1 MDKKWWLLYC
11 WVWKRNKEYE
21 ERVLLIVLVV
31 IDCGVGTTVNTTILL
46 MYILIYIMFNFCLL
60 KNPWKSWWWWCV
72 SNQSGTNLRICP
84 RPCWIQ
90 WLKKIIYV
98 LPKVFEKNG
107 PKQYVRGGIPSFYWG
122 TLYNWASRRDSDSCL
137 SSIIIFSWNHYPILF
152 FSFMYSILLFQ
163 NNFHLIANSSR
174 RVDIHSLSYI

>member
-11 WVWKRNKEYE
+11 RRWKRNKEYE
-21 ERVLLIVLVV
+21 ERVLLIVVVV
-31 IDCGVGTTVNTTILL
+31 IDCGVSTTVNTTILL
-46 MYILIYIMFNFCLL
+46 IYILIYIMFNFCLL

-72 SNQSGTNLRICP
+72 SNQSGTHLRICP

-122 TLYNWASRRDSDSCL
+122 TLYNWASRRDSEGTYIQYGQIWYGYNDQCIHRFHNKYL
-137 SSIIIFSWNHYPILF
+137 RKNLYPNKF
-152 FSFMYSILLFQ
+152 
-163 NNFHLIANSSR
+163 
-174 RVDIHSLSYI
+174 

>member
-11 WVWKRNKEYE
+11 WGWKKKTESE
-21 ERVLLIVLVV
+21 ERVLLIVVVV
-31 IDCGVGTTVNTTILL
+31 IDCGVSTTVNTTILL
-46 MYILIYIMFNFCLL
+46 IYILIYIMFIFCLL

-122 TLYNWASRRDSDSCL
+122 TLYNWASRRDSGNTSP
-137 SSIIIFSWNHYPILF
+137 SNSTNSTTIISQIIK
-152 FSFMYSILLFQ
+152 M
-163 NNFHLIANSSR
+163 
-174 RVDIHSLSYI
+174 

>member
-11 WVWKRNKEYE
+11 WGWKRNEECE

-31 IDCGVGTTVNTTILL
+31 IDCGVSTTVNTTILL
-46 MYILIYIMFNFCLL
+46 IYILIYIMFNFCLL

-122 TLYNWASRRDSDSCL
+122 TLYNWASRRDSGNTSP
-137 SSIIIFSWNHYPILF
+137 SNSTNSTTIISQIIK
-152 FSFMYSILLFQ
+152 M
-163 NNFHLIANSSR
+163 
-174 RVDIHSLSYI
+174 

>member
-11 WVWKRNKEYE
+11 WGWKKNKEYE
-21 ERVLLIVLVV
+21 ERVLLIVVVV
-31 IDCGVGTTVNTTILL
+31 IDCGVSTTVNTTILL
-46 MYILIYIMFNFCLL
+46 IYILIYIIFIFCLL

-122 TLYNWASRRDSDSCL
+122 ALYNWASRRDSEPIS
-137 SSIIIFSWNHYPILF
+137 NHWFHLDWIWIPDFQFNLF
-152 FSFMYSILLFQ
+152 FILVNYYEMKDWILQ
-163 NNFHLIANSSR
+163 
-174 RVDIHSLSYI
+174 

>member
-1 MDKKWWLLYC
+1 MS
-11 WVWKRNKEYE
+11 
-21 ERVLLIVLVV
+21 
-31 IDCGVGTTVNTTILL
+31 TTVNTTILL
-46 MYILIYIMFNFCLL
+46 IYILIYIIFIFCLL

-107 PKQYVRGGIPSFYWG
+107 PKQYVRGVSPPFIGGLYIIGPAVGTVGIEIQRNSRYHNTKTRSTMGKSCLELVTISGIPIFVFMWFY
-122 TLYNWASRRDSDSCL
+122 Y
-137 SSIIIFSWNHYPILF
+137 
-152 FSFMYSILLFQ
+152 
-163 NNFHLIANSSR
+163 
-174 RVDIHSLSYI
+174 

>member
-1 MDKKWWLLYC
+1 MILKIKKMDKKWWLLYC
-11 WVWKRNKEYE
+11 WVWMRNKEYE

-31 IDCGVGTTVNTTILL
+31 IDCGVSTTVNTTILL
-46 MYILIYIMFNFCLL
+46 IYILIYIMFNFCLL

-98 LPKVFEKNG
+98 LPKVFEINANLCNEN
-107 PKQYVRGGIPSFYWG
+107 YVPVSLIRGNMFDLEHP
-122 TLYNWASRRDSDSCL
+122 
-137 SSIIIFSWNHYPILF
+137 
-152 FSFMYSILLFQ
+152 
-163 NNFHLIANSSR
+163 
-174 RVDIHSLSYI
+174 

>member
-60 KNPWKSWWWWCV
+60 KYPWKSWWWWCV

-107 PKQYVRGGIPSFYWG
+107 PKQYVRGVSPPFIGGLYIIGPAVG
-122 TLYNWASRRDSDSCL
+122 TVIVF
-137 SSIIIFSWNHYPILF
+137 SSIDNCFCHINYYLTLVIYKK
-152 FSFMYSILLFQ
+152 Q
-163 NNFHLIANSSR
+163 
-174 RVDIHSLSYI
+174 SYWKQEHEKE

>member
-11 WVWKRNKEYE
+11 WGWKKKTEYE
-21 ERVLLIVLVV
+21 ERVQLIVLVV
-31 IDCGVGTTVNTTILL
+31 IDCGVSTTVNTTILL
-46 MYILIYIMFNFCLL
+46 IYILIYIIFIFCLL

-122 TLYNWASRRDSDSCL
+122 LYIIGPAVGTVISTFIFKTIL
-137 SSIIIFSWNHYPILF
+137 SF
-152 FSFMYSILLFQ
+152 
-163 NNFHLIANSSR
+163 
-174 RVDIHSLSYI
+174 

>member
-21 ERVLLIVLVV
+21 ERVLLLVLVV

-46 MYILIYIMFNFCLL
+46 IYILIYIIFIFCLL

-122 TLYNWASRRDSDSCL
+122 TLYNWASRRDSA
-137 SSIIIFSWNHYPILF
+137 YPFPL
-152 FSFMYSILLFQ
+152 
-163 NNFHLIANSSR
+163 NFYRADARSPDQFLI
-174 RVDIHSLSYI
+174 